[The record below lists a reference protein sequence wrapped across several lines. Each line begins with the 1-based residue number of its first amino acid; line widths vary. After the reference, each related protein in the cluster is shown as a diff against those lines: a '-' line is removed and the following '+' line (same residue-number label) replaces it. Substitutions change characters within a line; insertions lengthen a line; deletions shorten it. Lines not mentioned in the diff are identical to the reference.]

1 LNLRTS
7 ELRAVTSASDG
18 DSGGGRCWEAQ
29 FPQTSVLKSDAGVF
43 KAKE

>member
-7 ELRAVTSASDG
+7 ELRAVTSASDS
-18 DSGGGRCWEAQ
+18 DSDGGHCWEAQ
-29 FPQTSVLKSDAGVF
+29 FPQTSVLESDAGIF